1 MAETRRVVVSLPSNL
16 LDEANDMVPIEYE
29 NMSDFVM
36 EAMKLFIAEKKKLE
50 IIERLKNGYKEMS
63 DLNLKLSEIGIEQD
77 NIELTLYELNLR
89 RCDLLWWLKGAIS
102 FTQI

>member
-16 LDEANDMVPIEYE
+16 LEEANDLVPMEYK

-36 EAMKLFIAEKKKLE
+36 EAMKLFIEEKKKLD

-63 DLNLKLSEIGIEQD
+63 DLNLGLSEMGLEQD
-77 NIELTLYELNLR
+77 NLELTLYEVSLR
-89 RCDLLWWLKGAIS
+89 RCDLLW
-102 FTQI
+102 

>member
-16 LDEANDMVPIEYE
+16 LDEANDMVPIEYK

-89 RCDLLWWLKGAIS
+89 RCDLL
-102 FTQI
+102 

>member
-89 RCDLLWWLKGAIS
+89 RCDLL
-102 FTQI
+102 

>member
-16 LDEANDMVPIEYE
+16 LDEVNDMVPIEYK

-89 RCDLLWWLKGAIS
+89 RCDLL
-102 FTQI
+102 